1 MRGTVASMD
10 PATFITDN
18 MPLVIGGS
26 AAVVV
31 ILGAVIGVASMRGG
45 KKTAARWA
53 HGAYGLWSGAE
64 DSGTWPR
71 ERAQQ
76 SLQNWY
82 GIGDR
87 SALMKYVEGLKR
99 GGATTASWDMVRG
112 VDMLRMGFASGYL
125 DEDDCWEAVRQIA
138 LELQKHYKSWEELG
152 AAFERGMQNWQ
163 DSRGQT
169 DPNERGRVQRNLPV
183 LRAQIWPKVAFDA
196 TWD

>member
-1 MRGTVASMD
+1 MGEPEVDGEASTALFG
-10 PATFITDN
+10 PPVGVGAREYAHQRR
-18 MPLVIGGS
+18 L
-26 AAVVV
+26 
-31 ILGAVIGVASMRGG
+31 AVIGVASMRGG

-138 LELQKHYKSWEELG
+138 LVRLAGRQLPSSV
-152 AAFERGMQNWQ
+152 AAFAEH
-163 DSRGQT
+163 
-169 DPNERGRVQRNLPV
+169 VQR
-183 LRAQIWPKVAFDA
+183 AWVASA
-196 TWD
+196 